1 MRDRRV
7 AATYVLGHDCGVWIV
22 PRYLARALSAYERA
36 FLRLIVISLL
46 DDVFVPDAPFVWL
59 TRRIAFALA
68 RRPRDFEDAMLDAE
82 IDLSGWVGNIWV
94 VVVWT
99 LSIGAASWLLRR
111 GLPA

>member
-36 FLRLIVISLL
+36 FLRLFVMGLL

-59 TRRIAFALA
+59 ARRVIFALA
-68 RRPRDFEDAMLDAE
+68 RRPRDYDDAMLDAE
-82 IDLSGWVGNIWV
+82 IDSSGSAGNMWVM
-94 VVVWT
+94 VVWSV
-99 LSIGAASWLLRR
+99 SIGAASWLLRR
-111 GLPA
+111 CLAA